1 MTATATIT
9 VDSLIQ
15 RHAADLAYVAEQ
27 DAPAADLGELVH
39 HLTYAAENFDLAR
52 INGHEDLETA
62 ATLLAEAGQAED
74 ATRETFLLR
83 AAVLLKEVRDM
94 TDEYRTMVGE

>member
-1 MTATATIT
+1 MPTATIT
-9 VDSLIQ
+9 IDSLIAQ
-15 RHAADLAYVAEQ
+15 HAADLAYVAENPT
-27 DAPAADLGELVH
+27 PATTLDELVH

-62 ATLLAEAGQAED
+62 ATLLAEAGQAEGAD
-74 ATRETFLLR
+74 RDTFILR
-83 AAVLLKEVRDM
+83 AAALLKEVRDM